1 MPFANEEQRR
11 RARQNLCMA
20 YLAYSDE
27 LIPIDALDRV
37 EAGRVAKATIE
48 HQMISLP
55 TCKSA
60 SGSVDWNV
68 VWGPASFTLPEGIL
82 QDNAMFVVEQ
92 ISQPGNLIVA
102 IRGTNGDSILDWIV
116 DDTDVWTKL
125 PWVHPPGGAL
135 ASQAQISR
143 ATHDALDVLLN
154 KLLPTEGQGGC
165 GLSLEAFLAAR
176 VSQGM
181 RISFTGHSLAG
192 ALSPTLALWFKQRQG
207 LAGGWD
213 ADGKATIS
221 VVAFAGATPGNA
233 AFAELFDAQLGAACM
248 RIHNERDI
256 VPHAWD
262 ALGMGSVGELYE
274 SAGISPN
281 VIERALIAGIRR
293 TVHGYAQIATSFPL
307 RWEVQNGAHG
317 FLTQALLQHVRSYPS
332 VLQVPELLELP
343 VFAATKLCTLSP
355 RKVARLLAKTGLH
368 FLKQELDALRGA
380 QPPRQAGFRS
390 SSHRAAASDP
400 SRPSGRTKAYTR
412 TDP

>member
-1 MPFANEEQRR
+1 MPFASEEQRH

-27 LIPIDALDRV
+27 LIPIDALDRI

-48 HQMISLP
+48 RQMISLP
-55 TCKSA
+55 PCKTA
-60 SGSVDWNV
+60 SGAVDWDL

-92 ISQPGNLIVA
+92 VSQPGNLIVA

-116 DDTDVWTKL
+116 DDMDVWTKL
-125 PWVHPPGGAL
+125 PWPQPPGSKLG
-135 ASQAQISR
+135 SQAQISH

-154 KLLPTEGQGGC
+154 KLVPTEGQGGC
-165 GLSLEAFLAAR
+165 GLSLEAFLTAR
-176 VSQGM
+176 VSPGM

-213 ADGKATIS
+213 ADGKVSIS
-221 VVAFAGATPGNA
+221 VVAFAGATPGNT

-262 ALGMGSVGELYE
+262 ALGMASVGDVYE

-281 VIERALIAGIRR
+281 LIERALIAGIRR
-293 TVHGYAQIATSFPL
+293 TVHGYTQIATSFPL
-307 RWEVQNGAHG
+307 CWDVQKGESG
-317 FLTQALLQHVRSYPS
+317 FLTQALLQHVRSYPTM
-332 VLQVPELLELP
+332 LQVPELLELP
-343 VFAATKLCTLSP
+343 AFAATKLLTVSP
-355 RKVARLLAKTGLH
+355 RKVARFLAKTGLRL
-368 FLKQELDALRGA
+368 LKQELDALGGA
-380 QPPRQAGFRS
+380 QPQQPAHPRGAVG
-390 SSHRAAASDP
+390 
-400 SRPSGRTKAYTR
+400 GTR
-412 TDP
+412 T